1 MGTTPTGIP
10 GSVHREDLAAPAPP
24 AALAGREDTLRLAYA
39 QWDRHPLVHAL
50 EFDGL
55 NLNIAAGDEMFL
67 HCLGQNDGWRDM
79 ALVHYLRSAAMG
91 ARTMGQV
98 IRWFSHGTA
107 TGPRILDFASGYGR
121 TTRFLIEQVP
131 PERIWVSDIQAD
143 GVAFQQ
149 RQFGVHGLA
158 SSADPEALAVGERFD
173 LIFVLS
179 LFSHLPDSS
188 FTAWLGKLYSL
199 LSDRGCLV
207 FSTLGEPS
215 LPPDKHLPP
224 DGFLFST
231 HSESAVLP
239 GEQYGTLWTSESYV
253 SARIA
258 AACDGARWR
267 RIPRALWHLQD
278 LYVVAR
284 GEDLD
289 LAGLVVAAGPEG
301 YLDDI
306 QLQADPAML
315 YLRGWALD
323 HDDLSR
329 PAIVE
334 VQVGDG
340 PLLALEPDV
349 SRPDVGSALHLQTA
363 VPMGWTASYR
373 HPTRHIL
380 STDVV
385 VVRAR
390 GVSSD
395 FILHAAPVDSTVF
408 ERRWQAAE
416 SALRAS
422 TRRVEELSQALGREQ
437 GEAAALA
444 ERIAWMEQS
453 RFWKARDHWFR
464 LKGALSLGA
473 SERAPRPPRESSL

>member
-1 MGTTPTGIP
+1 
-10 GSVHREDLAAPAPP
+10 
-24 AALAGREDTLRLAYA
+24 
-39 QWDRHPLVHAL
+39 
-50 EFDGL
+50 
-55 NLNIAAGDEMFL
+55 
-67 HCLGQNDGWRDM
+67 
-79 ALVHYLRSAAMG
+79 
-91 ARTMGQV
+91 
-98 IRWFSHGTA
+98 
-107 TGPRILDFASGYGR
+107 
-121 TTRFLIEQVP
+121 
-131 PERIWVSDIQAD
+131 
-143 GVAFQQ
+143 
-149 RQFGVHGLA
+149 
-158 SSADPEALAVGERFD
+158 
-173 LIFVLS
+173 
-179 LFSHLPDSS
+179 
-188 FTAWLGKLYSL
+188 
-199 LSDRGCLV
+199 
-207 FSTLGEPS
+207 
-215 LPPDKHLPP
+215 
-224 DGFLFST
+224 
-231 HSESAVLP
+231 
-239 GEQYGTLWTSESYV
+239 
-253 SARIA
+253 
-258 AACDGARWR
+258 
-267 RIPRALWHLQD
+267 
-278 LYVVAR
+278 
-284 GEDLD
+284 
-289 LAGLVVAAGPEG
+289 VVAAGPEG